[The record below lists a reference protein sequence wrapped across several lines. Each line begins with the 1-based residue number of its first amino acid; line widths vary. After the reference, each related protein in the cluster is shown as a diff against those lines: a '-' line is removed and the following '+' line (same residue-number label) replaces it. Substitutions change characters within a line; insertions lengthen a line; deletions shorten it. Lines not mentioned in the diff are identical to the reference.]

1 MFNRYV
7 DGLGSWA
14 PQDPAAYKESG
25 RRLANEG
32 YVKFDFSKR

>member
-7 DGLGSWA
+7 EGLGTWA
-14 PQDPAAYKESG
+14 PKVPAAYEESG
-25 RRLANEG
+25 QRLANEG

>member
-1 MFNRYV
+1 MYNRYV
-7 DGLGSWA
+7 DGLGTWA
-14 PQDPAAYKESG
+14 PKDPAAYEESG